1 MSIMDNQIFAV
12 LCVCLVNVQSR
23 PTESEIF
30 AYLKAMKN
38 DPTLPEQN
46 FGKDTPGLIQ
56 GDILEAQRDVRNS
69 VGNYQR
75 TWTNNVIPYTFA
87 PNNYSFTEQ
96 NYIVS
101 VITDMMK
108 ITSNCVTFIPRTTEK
123 DFVYIQNAEEC
134 NSAIGRTGG
143 AQILNLGDK
152 CLKNGT
158 IMHELMHTLG
168 FWHEHTRPDRDD
180 YIHVYENN
188 ILKEYTYNFYKMPAN
203 SVMLLEKYDYCSIMH
218 YSPTTFSTDPLK
230 HTFEPRHHVDC
241 EIGQRDYLTEKDI
254 KRIQKLYN
262 CGMHEKVGEMCAK
275 PITPRNGNVT
285 FSDTKI
291 SSKIQYNCST
301 GYVLIG
307 PSERFCRNDVTWSGD
322 EPLCL
327 PTNNV
332 LNFCNFD
339 EPGTC
344 NWNPDIS
351 DPDQDYEEWSKQAG
365 STKTPRTGPVF
376 DHTRETSEGFYM
388 YVESSEKYKPTQNQT
403 RKFRIRNSNISH
415 GDVEGG
421 VCMSFYSNTYGKGIV
436 PGSLQVY
443 VAHSNSSQTKLI
455 WKDDGTNSQKW
466 IRRIISTQI
475 KPDSMGKMIDII
487 IEVDIGQSATPWESD
502 IAVDDIL
509 IASCNQIKTYE
520 DWLEKHASTMVPQP
534 VG

>member
-1 MSIMDNQIFAV
+1 
-12 LCVCLVNVQSR
+12 
-23 PTESEIF
+23 
-30 AYLKAMKN
+30 MKN

-46 FGKDTPGLIQ
+46 FG
-56 GDILEAQRDVRNS
+56 
-69 VGNYQR
+69 
-75 TWTNNVIPYTFA
+75 
-87 PNNYSFTEQ
+87 FTEQ

-123 DFVYIQNAEEC
+123 DFVYIQNAGEC

-421 VCMSFYSNTYGKGIV
+421 VCMS
-436 PGSLQVY
+436 
-443 VAHSNSSQTKLI
+443 SQTKLI